1 MAPGLRKAVA
11 SLQQYIAT
19 PRVSK
24 HRLFVWITSNT
35 LPDDGIFVFP
45 REDDYFFG
53 LLHSCAHEK
62 WARATG
68 TQLREAESG
77 FRYTPK
83 SCFDTHP
90 FPWPPGTEPSEK
102 DDARVKEIAEA
113 ARELVRLRDEW
124 LAGGGGVPNLP
135 LEKRTLTGLYNKR
148 PDWLDLAHQRL
159 DAAVFAAYGWPI
171 KLSDDAILE
180 RLLALNLQRAAAQGA
195 APAASDEQTHGEA
208 E

>member
-1 MAPGLRKAVA
+1 MGARHGGERPTYNV
-11 SLQQYIAT
+11 SL
-19 PRVSK
+19 
-24 HRLFVWITSNT
+24 
-35 LPDDGIFVFP
+35 
-45 REDDYFFG
+45 
-53 LLHSCAHEK
+53 
-62 WARATG
+62 
-68 TQLREAESG
+68 
-77 FRYTPK
+77 
-83 SCFDTHP
+83 CFETYP
-90 FPWPPGTEPSEK
+90 FPWPPGQEPSEE
-102 DDARVKEIAEA
+102 ASPVVKEIAEA

-171 KLSDDAILE
+171 ELSDDAILE